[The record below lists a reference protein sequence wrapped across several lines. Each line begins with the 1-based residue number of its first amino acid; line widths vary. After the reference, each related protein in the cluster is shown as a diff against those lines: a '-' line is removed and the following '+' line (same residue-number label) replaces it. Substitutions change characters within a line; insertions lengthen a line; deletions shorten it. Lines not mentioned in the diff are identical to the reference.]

1 MASSPRVGVWRSGAP
16 EQGRCAANCSGEVAS
31 GLFVAVEELPYRA
44 YEVPLLTEHDGP
56 GFWLRSRADPNQQ
69 LVAGGDE
76 GCNLGSGVSVGA
88 DDIGVY
94 GAHLAGE
101 RDPDGVGVGV
111 GRHPE
116 PGSGIHVLVIMARPG
131 IERPWGRGGPAV
143 CGASHGHPTNAP
155 ARPARAQ
162 AKFPG
167 SRRDF
172 WITPASKTS
181 RP

>member
-116 PGSGIHVLVIMARPG
+116 PGSGIHDLVIMAPWHRAAVGPG
-131 IERPWGRGGPAV
+131 WTRCLRGF
-143 CGASHGHPTNAP
+143 TRAP
-155 ARPARAQ
+155 DECARPAG
-162 AKFPG
+162 PG
-167 SRRDF
+167 PSEVSRIAARLLDYAG
-172 WITPASKTS
+172 I
-181 RP
+181 